1 MAFNQDNL
9 SLQSGYP
16 GKQMFTYHSEDAIA
30 TVAASGYFN
39 DAISNNNLTTGDIIT
54 VVDNATPTV
63 DVVVVTVTGTT
74 ATVTNG
80 T

>member
-1 MAFNQDNL
+1 MPFNQDNM

-16 GKQMFTYHSEDAIA
+16 GKQMFTYHSADTIE
-30 TVAASGYFN
+30 TVAENGYFN

-54 VVDNATPTV
+54 VVDNGTPTV
-63 DVVVVTVTGTT
+63 DVVVVTVNGSM